1 MFNLLYSKNTVVG
14 REEVKSKKEMEEKKK
29 RKPSPSMM
37 TEGNKV
43 AAYS

>member
-1 MFNLLYSKNTVVG
+1 MFNLLYLKNTVVG
-14 REEVKSKKEMEEKKK
+14 REEVKSKKEMEEKK